1 MEHKH
6 IGYDLLFLMKDLV
19 GFLQLLF
26 VTGGFFQRY
35 ETPLLNETIAFIC
48 FIVWPT
54 KEISLNH
61 RAVFRLGALSY
72 FH

>member
-1 MEHKH
+1 MLSIAAEVFPRVFAQSDHYH
-6 IGYDLLFLMKDLV
+6 CY
-19 GFLQLLF
+19 
-26 VTGGFFQRY
+26 R
-35 ETPLLNETIAFIC
+35 LLNEAITVPC
-48 FIVWPT
+48 FKAWTT